1 MYICKN
7 AEEYNERRK
16 AQIEKAEI
24 TKELEIIETGIE
36 PAYTIRIWIRSEMQ
50 IVFTESIEADHVTTG
65 GDPEKNIYAYF
76 KGECIGIFRN
86 SNYDV
91 IRFPPGMK
99 L

>member
-1 MYICKN
+1 
-7 AEEYNERRK
+7 
-16 AQIEKAEI
+16 
-24 TKELEIIETGIE
+24 
-36 PAYTIRIWIRSEMQ
+36 MQ